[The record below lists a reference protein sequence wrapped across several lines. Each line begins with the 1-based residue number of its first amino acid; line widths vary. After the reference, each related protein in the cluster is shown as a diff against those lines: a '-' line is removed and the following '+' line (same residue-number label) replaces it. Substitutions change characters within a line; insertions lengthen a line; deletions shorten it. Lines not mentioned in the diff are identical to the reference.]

1 MDRFLIRPFEERDV
15 LEVSNLE
22 KECFSSPWSEN
33 ALRDEL
39 SNKNSLFLVC
49 LYENRVV
56 GYIGS
61 IFVCDEMNITNVAVL
76 SDMRRKG
83 IGENLIK
90 TLIQQA
96 KQKNIK
102 EIFLEVRESNF
113 SAQALYNKL
122 GFVFLGK
129 RRDFYSS
136 PREDAILM
144 KYTIDG

>member
-22 KECFSSPWSEN
+22 KECFSSPWSES

-39 SNKNSLFLVC
+39 NNKNALFLVC

>member
-1 MDRFLIRPFEERDV
+1 MDSFVIRPFEERDV
-15 LEVSNLE
+15 LEVSSLE

-39 SNKNSLFLVC
+39 GNKNALFLVC

-76 SDMRRKG
+76 SHLRRKG
-83 IGENLIK
+83 IGKALINA
-90 TLIQQA
+90 LINSA
-96 KQKNIK
+96 KEKNIK
-102 EIFLEVRESNF
+102 EIFLEVRESNL
-113 SAQALYNKL
+113 SAQALYKKL

-129 RRDFYSS
+129 RKDFYSS